1 MKKQN
6 LLTLM
11 VGLFFGLTTVMSQ
24 NSDNPWQITLGV
36 NAVDFYPVGGHTSV
50 QGGNLEGITDVGH
63 WNTLPSISYL
73 GVSKNI
79 SGNWSLGLAGSMNS
93 ITQWGAA
100 EIKSAQYYS
109 ADLNIKYSLGSLIK
123 SKKLEPFVGFGG
135 SWVGV
140 EQNDYFK
147 VDGDNI
153 GQPAANA
160 LGGLSVWFSDGFGLT
175 LQSQYKHSFGE
186 RKSAQHFQH
195 TLGVALRFGGKD
207 SDGDGVY
214 DKNDDCPEV
223 PGLAAFNG
231 CPDTDGDGI
240 QDSKDD
246 CPNVAGSAQMNGCPD
261 SDGDGIADSKDSCP
275 NEAGTAAMKGCPD
288 ADNDK
293 VADKDDKCPNEA
305 GPAANKGCPWPDSDN
320 DGVLDKDDNCPNE
333 AGTAANNGCPE
344 VSVPNEVVNQ
354 LTNYART
361 INFNTGKATFKAD
374 ALPVLKAI
382 SAIIKEYPNASFVIE
397 GHTDSTGSNAL
408 NQQLSEKR
416 ANAVKDYLVENGVNA
431 SRLTTVGYSETR
443 PISDNATAKGRS
455 ENRRVEVKLQD

>member
-6 LLTLM
+6 LLTLV
-11 VGLFFGLTTVMSQ
+11 VGLLFGLTTVISQ

-50 QGGNLEGITDVGH
+50 QGGNLEDITNINH

-93 ITQWGAA
+93 ITQWGTA
-100 EIKSAQYYS
+100 EIKSVQYYS

-123 SKKLEPFVGFGG
+123 SQKLEPFVGFGG

-214 DKNDDCPEV
+214 DKNDACPEV

-231 CPDTDGDGI
+231 CPDSDGDGI

-246 CPNVAGSAQMNGCPD
+246 CPNNPGSAQMNGCPD

-275 NEAGTAAMKGCPD
+275 NAAGSVAMKGCPD

-333 AGTAANNGCPE
+333 VGTAANNGCPE

-354 LTNYART
+354 LSNYART
-361 INFNTGKATFKAD
+361 INFNTGSATFKAE

-382 SAIIKEYPNASFVIE
+382 SAIVNEYPKAKFVIE
-397 GHTDSTGSNAL
+397 GHTDSTGSDAL

-416 ANAVKDYLVENGVNA
+416 ANAVKNYLVENGVNT
-431 SRLTTVGYSETR
+431 SRLTAVGYGETR
-443 PISDNATAKGRS
+443 PISDNATAKGRA

>member
-6 LLTLM
+6 LLTLV
-11 VGLFFGLTTVMSQ
+11 VGLLFGLTTVISQ

-50 QGGNLEGITDVGH
+50 QGGNLEDITNINH

-93 ITQWGAA
+93 ITQWGTA
-100 EIKSAQYYS
+100 EIKSVQYYS

-123 SKKLEPFVGFGG
+123 SQKLEPFVGFGG

-214 DKNDDCPEV
+214 DKNDACPEV

-231 CPDTDGDGI
+231 CPDSDGDDI

-246 CPNVAGSAQMNGCPD
+246 CPNNPGSAQMNGCPD

-275 NEAGTAAMKGCPD
+275 NAAGSVAMKGCPD

-333 AGTAANNGCPE
+333 VGTAANNGCPE

-354 LTNYART
+354 LSNYART
-361 INFNTGKATFKAD
+361 INFNTGSATFKAE

-382 SAIIKEYPNASFVIE
+382 SAIVNEYPKAKFVIE
-397 GHTDSTGSNAL
+397 GHTDSTGSDAL

-416 ANAVKDYLVENGVNA
+416 ANAVKNYLVENGVNT
-431 SRLTTVGYSETR
+431 SRLTAVGYGETR
-443 PISDNATAKGRS
+443 PISDNATAKGRA